1 MPCPICGCR
10 LYADGCPLFRLV
22 ERCRA
27 EAEAA
32 RWMQDELEAQRM
44 ELKQLAAAFGLE
56 QKNSR

>member
-1 MPCPICGCR
+1 MPCPVCGCE
-10 LYADGCPLFRLV
+10 LHAGSCPLCGLV

-44 ELKQLAAAFGLE
+44 ELKQLAAAFGL
-56 QKNSR
+56 